1 MVSSV
6 STANFISGGD
16 VTEKYI
22 KEYKNTESYPAQRDP
37 AQREPVGGDE
47 PLLSPIVFSF
57 MAKKHLIYTA
67 SRKKT

>member
-47 PLLSPIVFSF
+47 PLVLNSEGN
-57 MAKKHLIYTA
+57 L
-67 SRKKT
+67 

>member
-47 PLLSPIVFSF
+47 PL
-57 MAKKHLIYTA
+57 
-67 SRKKT
+67 